1 VDDKPRSL
9 REKQNVVQRS
19 VDLQQKPD
27 MARLVKFVKSLRRE
41 AVKERVII
49 PDFDPW
55 DGGASAG
62 ALFLMEKP
70 SKVAAASGFV
80 SRNNDDRTA
89 ENIFNLMIEADIRR
103 EKICMW
109 NVVPGWNDKRKVESA
124 ELDAGVQSLKEL
136 FPLLPNLKVVVFVG
150 QKAARAL
157 PLLQGTSIKIYQ
169 SPHPSPQ
176 VKGRYR
182 DQWNSIPVIWRR
194 VREFLD

>member
-1 VDDKPRSL
+1 M
-9 REKQNVVQRS
+9 EK
-19 VDLQQKPD
+19 
-27 MARLVKFVKSLRRE
+27 LVTFVKSLRDRE
-41 AVKERVII
+41 KKVCI

-55 DGGASAG
+55 DGGTRAN
-62 ALFLMEKP
+62 ALFLFEKP

-89 ENIFNLMIEADIRR
+89 ENIFKFMIEADLPR
-103 EKICMW
+103 EKVCIW
-109 NVVPGWNDKRKVESA
+109 NVIPGWNRTRKVENA
-124 ELDAGVQSLKEL
+124 ELDAGVRSLAEL

-157 PLLQGTSIKIYQ
+157 PLIHGAAMKIYQ

-182 DQWNSIPVIWRR
+182 DQWDSIPIIWRR
-194 VREFLD
+194 VRKYLDENSN

>member
-1 VDDKPRSL
+1 
-9 REKQNVVQRS
+9 
-19 VDLQQKPD
+19 
-27 MARLVKFVKSLRRE
+27 MARLIQFVESLRRE
-41 AVKERVII
+41 AGKKRVEAGKERVII

-55 DGGASAG
+55 DGGTSAS

-89 ENIFNLMIEADIRR
+89 ENIFELMKEADIPR

-109 NVVPGWNDKRKVESA
+109 NVVPGWNGKRKVEST
-124 ELDAGVQSLKEL
+124 ELDAGIRSLKEL
-136 FPLLPNLKVVVFVG
+136 FPLLRNLKVVVFVG

-157 PLLQGTSIKIYQ
+157 PLLHGGAVRIDQ

-176 VKGRYR
+176 VKGRYP
-182 DQWNSIPVIWRR
+182 DQYNSIRVVWRR
-194 VREFLD
+194 VKELLD

>member
-1 VDDKPRSL
+1 LGEKQRVIQRRAELRQKPHMEQLVTFVESL
-9 REKQNVVQRS
+9 RGREKKVC
-19 VDLQQKPD
+19 
-27 MARLVKFVKSLRRE
+27 
-41 AVKERVII
+41 I

-55 DGGASAG
+55 DGGTRAN
-62 ALFLMEKP
+62 ALFLFEKP

-89 ENIFNLMIEADIRR
+89 ENIFKFMIEADLPR
-103 EKICMW
+103 EKVCIW
-109 NVVPGWNDKRKVESA
+109 NVIPGWNRTRKVENA
-124 ELDAGVQSLKEL
+124 ELDAGVRSLAEL

-157 PLLQGTSIKIYQ
+157 PLLHGAAMKIYQ

-182 DQWNSIPVIWRR
+182 DQWDSIPIIWRR
-194 VREFLD
+194 VRKYLDENSN